1 MKRFALFGV
10 AALIAALLIS
20 QALAPSHT
28 EPRAPDRTR
37 DSVRQLPAIRT
48 TSPEHATSSPAL
60 QTTAPKQDEI
70 ADLRDRLGRSS
81 LRGSS
86 ADGEVS
92 LDLRGRVVADAGL
105 RRLFDWYLS
114 LSGEFSDEQIRR
126 LLLDDVNQALGAAV
140 ASDVGQWFER
150 YLGLRS
156 ALAAT
161 RLSEDLDQRLVQVQA
176 LRRHWLGAAA
186 DAMFGGEEGEI
197 AHTLARRALAR
208 DPTLSDPERVAQQAA
223 LDAHRSDRERT
234 AEQEA
239 TAAVLA
245 AEQLHQFERLGLD
258 PQTRHGERSA
268 LWGEAAANRLAALD
282 ESRAQWQQRLSD
294 YARQRERLLSDPALL
309 PAEREHALSHL
320 RRQSFDDLEQRRI
333 EALEAIGALHNGG

>member
-1 MKRFALFGV
+1 
-10 AALIAALLIS
+10 
-20 QALAPSHT
+20 
-28 EPRAPDRTR
+28 
-37 DSVRQLPAIRT
+37 
-48 TSPEHATSSPAL
+48 
-60 QTTAPKQDEI
+60 
-70 ADLRDRLGRSS
+70 
-81 LRGSS
+81 
-86 ADGEVS
+86 
-92 LDLRGRVVADAGL
+92 
-105 RRLFDWYLS
+105 
-114 LSGEFSDEQIRR
+114 
-126 LLLDDVNQALGAAV
+126 
-140 ASDVGQWFER
+140 
-150 YLGLRS
+150 
-156 ALAAT
+156 
-161 RLSEDLDQRLVQVQA
+161 
-176 LRRHWLGAAA
+176 
-186 DAMFGGEEGEI
+186 MFGGEEGEI

-208 DPTLSDPERVAQQAA
+208 DPTLSDPEGVAQQAA